1 MTHRIIGRQVQWLM
15 QAQRGILLGL
25 LGLLLQV
32 TSVQAAQSAPEPS
45 ATPNEVITQ
54 TANELLSIIEDARE
68 YYDEDPN
75 RFYGKVEA
83 ILTPVVDMRRFSAG
97 VMAKYYRKASKE
109 QRRRFLAVFQN
120 SMIRTYAKGL
130 LAFSNEEI
138 RVLEPKAASRDPKRD
153 SVAMEV
159 ISVDGTVYPILYSM
173 RKGKDKQWR
182 ITNVTVNGINLGL
195 TFRNQFDSAM
205 QAHNRDVD
213 YVIDNWL
220 KSDTASVVKKD
231 AEVAE

>member
-1 MTHRIIGRQVQWLM
+1 MGSGDMQKITGLRIYWGFIVSFLM
-15 QAQRGILLGL
+15 LGL
-25 LGLLLQV
+25 
-32 TSVQAAQSAPEPS
+32 SVASAQAAQQ
-45 ATPNEVITQ
+45 TPKEVITQ
-54 TANELLSIIEDARE
+54 TANELLSIIEDARG
-68 YYDEDPN
+68 YYEQEPE
-75 RFYGKVEA
+75 RFYNQVES
-83 ILTPVVDMRRFSAG
+83 ILTPAVDMRRFSAG

-109 QRRRFLAVFQN
+109 QRRRFLQVFQD
-120 SMIRTYAKGL
+120 SLIRTYAKGL

-138 RVLEPKAASRDPKRD
+138 RVLDPKAASRDPKRD
-153 SVAMEV
+153 SVEMEV

-173 RKGKDKQWR
+173 RKGKDERWR

-220 KSDTASVVKKD
+220 KSDAASVISEKSGEKQ
-231 AEVAE
+231 

>member
-1 MTHRIIGRQVQWLM
+1 MGSGDMQKITGLRIYWGFIVSFLM
-15 QAQRGILLGL
+15 LGL
-25 LGLLLQV
+25 SV
-32 TSVQAAQSAPEPS
+32 TSAQAAQQ
-45 ATPNEVITQ
+45 TPKEVITQ
-54 TANELLSIIEDARE
+54 TANELLSIIEDARG
-68 YYDEDPN
+68 YYEQEPE
-75 RFYGKVEA
+75 RFYNQVES
-83 ILTPVVDMRRFSAG
+83 ILTPAVDMRRFSAG

-109 QRRRFLAVFQN
+109 QRRRFLQVFQD
-120 SMIRTYAKGL
+120 SLIRTYAKGL

-138 RVLEPKAASRDPKRD
+138 RVLDPKAASRDPKRD
-153 SVAMEV
+153 SVEMEV

-173 RKGKDKQWR
+173 RKGKDERWR

-220 KSDTASVVKKD
+220 KSDAASVISEKSGEKQ
-231 AEVAE
+231 